1 MDRLTDLGGNHTFYI
16 VKESKKESIGTTATV
31 GRSVG
36 RSAANCRDLADD
48 GAS

>member
-31 GRSVG
+31 GRS
-36 RSAANCRDLADD
+36 AANCRDLADD